1 MTSPTSAP
9 LSRKTLAL
17 EFVGIGVCSEE
28 GRVSQGAGLAH
39 ARRRRT
45 DDLPQQQLERED
57 PSAHSFRLHHFHSTV
72 STALSLPLSAAIYQA
87 AICGVTSPANPPP
100 LRSST
105 RRSHPDPESHRCSHA
120 STLAGVIPLP
130 GTTPSHLSI
139 SSLAQYHQYVILFH
153 WPRRQSG
160 GEFLSA
166 ERFLVCNR

>member
-1 MTSPTSAP
+1 
-9 LSRKTLAL
+9 
-17 EFVGIGVCSEE
+17 
-28 GRVSQGAGLAH
+28 VSQAAELAH

-139 SSLAQYHQYVILFH
+139 SSLAQYHRYVILFH
-153 WPRRQSG
+153 WPRGNLAVNFSALRD
-160 GEFLSA
+160 FLSA
-166 ERFLVCNR
+166 TDRRGRYAS